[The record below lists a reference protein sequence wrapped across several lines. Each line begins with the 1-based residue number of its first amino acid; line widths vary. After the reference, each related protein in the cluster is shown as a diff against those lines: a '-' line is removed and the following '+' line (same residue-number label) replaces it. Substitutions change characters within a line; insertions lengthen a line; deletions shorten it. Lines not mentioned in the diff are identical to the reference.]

1 MLFWNSDMTEPK
13 FPAGAPSDPLDSGP
27 VRRPSRSG
35 PHYGNEAIA
44 PYFFLIIFGAALIAV
59 GYVLLPFLGDMVIA
73 LVAVLLLSRHY
84 ERLLRALGNRPV
96 FASALTVVVLVIVV
110 AIPVSLVG
118 SALLADIRRAA
129 VTWGGP
135 EAYVTINDWTSE
147 NGRVA
152 RSLTAFAQRTG
163 LPISPEA
170 VQDAVVEI
178 ARSLSQGLYKRANAF
193 VSGVLQFALHGVITL
208 FSIFYLLM
216 QGEKLRAYLFRLS
229 PLAGDEDQLFIN
241 KLGEVGRA
249 ILIGNGI
256 GSSLQGLVAGIA
268 WAVVGLPS
276 PVLWGLVMAVAAFL
290 PLVGVAAVVVPA
302 TFYLWFAGRQAV
314 AVGFFIFCMGQSFLF
329 EYGLKPRLM
338 GSSMR
343 MNSLLVFL
351 SLLGG
356 ILGFGVPGIL
366 YGPLIMTL
374 FLALAQLY
382 ETRYQQRIARRLGPA
397 PAEDGPGDAA
407 GI

>member
-1 MLFWNSDMTEPK
+1 MTEPK
-13 FPAGAPSDPLDSGP
+13 PSLGPSDPTDSGP

-96 FASALTVVVLVIVV
+96 MASGLTVVVLMVVV

-152 RSLTAFAQRTG
+152 RALTDFAQRTG

-170 VQDAVVEI
+170 VQDAVV
-178 ARSLSQGLYKRANAF
+178 
-193 VSGVLQFALHGVITL
+193 
-208 FSIFYLLM
+208 
-216 QGEKLRAYLFRLS
+216 
-229 PLAGDEDQLFIN
+229 
-241 KLGEVGRA
+241 
-249 ILIGNGI
+249 
-256 GSSLQGLVAGIA
+256 
-268 WAVVGLPS
+268 
-276 PVLWGLVMAVAAFL
+276 
-290 PLVGVAAVVVPA
+290 
-302 TFYLWFAGRQAV
+302 
-314 AVGFFIFCMGQSFLF
+314 
-329 EYGLKPRLM
+329 
-338 GSSMR
+338 
-343 MNSLLVFL
+343 
-351 SLLGG
+351 
-356 ILGFGVPGIL
+356 
-366 YGPLIMTL
+366 
-374 FLALAQLY
+374 
-382 ETRYQQRIARRLGPA
+382 
-397 PAEDGPGDAA
+397 
-407 GI
+407 

>member
-1 MLFWNSDMTEPK
+1 MTEPES
-13 FPAGAPSDPLDSGP
+13 PSGPPSDSPASGP
-27 VRRPSRSG
+27 VPRPSRSG
-35 PHYGNEAIA
+35 PRYGNEAIA

-73 LVAVLLLSRHY
+73 LVAVLLLTRHY

-96 FASALTVVVLVIVV
+96 LASGLTVAVLVVVV
-110 AIPVSLVG
+110 AVPVALVG

-135 EAYVTINDWTSE
+135 EAYVTLNDWTSE

-152 RSLTAFAQRTG
+152 RALANFAQRTG

-170 VQDAVVEI
+170 IGDAVVDA
-178 ARSLSQGLYKRANAF
+178 ARALSQGLYKRANSF
-193 VSGVLQFALHGVITL
+193 VSGVFQFALHGVITL
-208 FSIFYLLM
+208 FSIFYLLI
-216 QGEKLRAYLFRLS
+216 QGEKLRTYLFRLS
-229 PLAGDEDQLFIN
+229 PLAGDEDQLFLN

-276 PVLWGLVMAVAAFL
+276 PVLWGLVMAIAAFL

-302 TFYLWFAGRQAV
+302 TFYLWFAGRHWV
-314 AVGFFIFCMGQSFLF
+314 AVGFFLFCMGQSFLF

-338 GSSMR
+338 GSTMR

-356 ILGFGVPGIL
+356 ILGFGASGIL

-382 ETRYQQRIARRLGPA
+382 ETRYQQRIATRLAVPV
-397 PAEDGPGDAA
+397 PAERGSSDSSRL
-407 GI
+407 